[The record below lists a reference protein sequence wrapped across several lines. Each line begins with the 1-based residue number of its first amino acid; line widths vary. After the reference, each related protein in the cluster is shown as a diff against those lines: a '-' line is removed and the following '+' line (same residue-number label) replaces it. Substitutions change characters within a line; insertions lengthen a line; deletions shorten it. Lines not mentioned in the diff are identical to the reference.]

1 MKENMRSVTELYESF
16 QNMSKYYNELLE
28 SMVKQQE
35 ILSTILS
42 SGVQD
47 VIDSLNSFHINLP
60 IIEMPTVAIE
70 LAKPIIDTSQL
81 TKMYEQFS
89 AVTLV
94 RNEFYEVVKS
104 MNLGITNVV
113 NDIRKIDW
121 DSILNE
127 IEEQDLEVQSEAE
140 GDIKAIIT
148 EVLSKNDL
156 TNPNKSL
163 EEKVEVLRDEMKTIK
178 ESQSP
183 RNTIMLSII
192 ANIIFTLFITLISP
206 FLEPIKEEYSTF
218 VHEKGREVI
227 KEIKHKVQ
235 NIFDIALIEPSYK
248 IVSTETLSVRI
259 TNKKNTK
266 KVGEL
271 YFGQLVQVVE
281 RKRNWTKVR
290 FEGFDG
296 NKIEG
301 WVYSRYLESISK

>member
-28 SMVKQQE
+28 PIVKQQE
-35 ILSTILS
+35 IRSTILS

-47 VIDSLNSFHINLP
+47 VIDSLKAFHINLP
-60 IIEMPTVAIE
+60 KIEMPTAAIE
-70 LAKPIIDTSQL
+70 LAKPIIDSSQL

-104 MNLGITNVV
+104 MNLGITNVI
-113 NDIRKIDW
+113 NDIRRIDW

-163 EEKVEVLRDEMKTIK
+163 DEKVEVLRDEMKAIK

-183 RNTIMLSII
+183 RNTIMLPII

-206 FLEPIKEEYSTF
+206 ILEPIKEEYSTF

-227 KEIKHKVQ
+227 KEIKQKVQ
-235 NIFDIALIEPSYK
+235 NTFDIALIEHSYK

-266 KVGEL
+266 KVGKL

-281 RKRNWTKVR
+281 RKRNWTKIR
-290 FEGFDG
+290 FESYDG

-301 WVYSRYLESISK
+301 WVYSRYLESIR